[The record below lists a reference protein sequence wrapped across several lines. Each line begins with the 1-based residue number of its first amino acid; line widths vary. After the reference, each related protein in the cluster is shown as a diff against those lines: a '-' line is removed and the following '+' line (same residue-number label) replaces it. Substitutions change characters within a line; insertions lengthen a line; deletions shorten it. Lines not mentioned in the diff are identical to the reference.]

1 MKNAAAANFV
11 FQWIFALNSVK
22 HKFSMRVLLNNN
34 AQGEYVNKTMRKSL
48 MRQSLILVK
57 LMSFHKYDVK
67 SDYMKSYSVLCI
79 FPVL

>member
-1 MKNAAAANFV
+1 
-11 FQWIFALNSVK
+11 
-22 HKFSMRVLLNNN
+22 MRVLLNNN